1 MTYKELVDRIEDTVD
16 RHKMLADFGYGQLS
30 DIKVL
35 DQDGDGADYPYAFLL
50 PNGISRAQQAVTYTF
65 SLIIM
70 EMAITPREI
79 LKVQS
84 DCVQYINDIVA
95 DLRFD
100 TTFDGDISLTQ
111 SVQVFRERFQDE
123 VAGATLNL
131 QVTVADQINA
141 CDAPMAVPPVP
152 PNIWRRTSADQVI
165 DYDGFPDGADEFAN
179 FQAISTDGIN
189 FVDQLNFDTEYGVGY
204 RSIIARETAEHTLEF
219 DMKFKF
225 NEPQDGSGILKY
237 GIRISGVNLIQTF
250 ERPWVSSE
258 TIETFKATFTAEL
271 TQGSEY
277 YFKIYQFYDTPPVPG
292 DVGTQL
298 TGSEVKVYRD

>member
-1 MTYKELVDRIEDTVD
+1 MTYKSLVDRIEDAVD

-84 DCVQYINDIVA
+84 DCVQYINDLVA

-131 QVTVADQINA
+131 QVTLADQLDA
-141 CDAPMAVPPVP
+141 CDAPVLPIPRT
-152 PNIWRRTSADQVI
+152 PNIWRRNDVDEVI
-165 DYDGFPDGADEFAN
+165 DYDGYPDGADEFAN
-179 FQAISTDGIN
+179 FEMLSTDGLTYILERGH
-189 FVDQLNFDTEYGVGY
+189 DPEYGVAY
-204 RSIIARETAEHTLEF
+204 RSFRPKSTGSYTLEF
-219 DMKFKF
+219 DMNFTF

-237 GIRISGVNLIQTF
+237 GIRLSTANLIQTF
-250 ERPWVSSE
+250 ERPWVSSSK
-258 TIETFKATFTAEL
+258 IENFKATFTADFTE
-271 TQGSEY
+271 GAEY
-277 YFKIYQFYDTPPVPG
+277 YYKIYQFYATPPVPG

-298 TGSEVKVYRD
+298 AGSELKVYKN